1 MRKNGSGGL
10 VAGVVACV
18 LALGIPHGDSEAQ
31 VRGGVE
37 GMYTSGSAA
46 VVDHAYGLGGRL
58 MVELP
63 RLPVEVHGI
72 FNYHFPSCPSGS
84 PSCSSWTAAGN
95 VVYRGGG
102 GPYFI
107 GGGVSFHQRDFT
119 LEGTEGSEV
128 VKDWGMNITL
138 GLILPVLQVIDPI
151 VEFRYELYDEVQD
164 QFVISLGVVFPGS
177 EPQGR

>member
-1 MRKNGSGGL
+1 M
-10 VAGVVACV
+10 
-18 LALGIPHGDSEAQ
+18 
-31 VRGGVE
+31 
-37 GMYTSGSAA
+37 
-46 VVDHAYGLGGRL
+46 
-58 MVELP
+58 
-63 RLPVEVHGI
+63 
-72 FNYHFPSCPSGS
+72 
-84 PSCSSWTAAGN
+84 
-95 VVYRGGG
+95 
-102 GPYFI
+102 
-107 GGGVSFHQRDFT
+107 SFHQRDFT